1 MEKLDYIQA
10 IDCLEGLK
18 QLPNECIQ
26 CCVTSPPYY
35 RLRDY
40 GMDGQVGMEDTP
52 EAYLERIGLIFDEVR
67 RVLKND
73 GTLWL
78 NLGDSYWGSDRHPII
93 KSKDLIGIPWAAA
106 FALRER
112 GWWLRQDIVWSK
124 KNCMPES
131 ITDRCTRSHEYIFM
145 LSKSATYYYNAEA
158 IKTDIKESS
167 LERAKRARSDHNKYS
182 QGVPGNRPQAIHKPR
197 EPKKQ
202 DGHGI
207 RHEGFNERW
216 NKATEEGTAP
226 VKVNR
231 RSVWELS
238 TKPFKESH
246 FATFPIE
253 IPRLCI
259 LAGSKEKDI
268 ILDPFSG
275 AGTTAL
281 VAASLGRH
289 YVGFELNP
297 RYVKIANGRLKNSL
311 GLFYTGE

>member
-145 LSKSATYYYNAEA
+145 LSKSA
-158 IKTDIKESS
+158 
-167 LERAKRARSDHNKYS
+167 
-182 QGVPGNRPQAIHKPR
+182 
-197 EPKKQ
+197 
-202 DGHGI
+202 
-207 RHEGFNERW
+207 
-216 NKATEEGTAP
+216 
-226 VKVNR
+226 
-231 RSVWELS
+231 
-238 TKPFKESH
+238 
-246 FATFPIE
+246 
-253 IPRLCI
+253 
-259 LAGSKEKDI
+259 
-268 ILDPFSG
+268 
-275 AGTTAL
+275 
-281 VAASLGRH
+281 
-289 YVGFELNP
+289 
-297 RYVKIANGRLKNSL
+297 
-311 GLFYTGE
+311 